1 MHCKHVRAVEQ
12 FLIAAPLELVCIG
25 PGLEHDVPP
34 PDPEVEASPAS
45 DAHAMPAGSNGRP
58 ALDAPF
64 VRTLAQLLE
73 DPDAL
78 KPPEAMVPRLGYRG
92 RTTLLFAREKA
103 GKSTLM
109 TAGAAALTG
118 GVDFLGERCS
128 PRSVLWVSDP
138 LPAYTSLRVSS

>member
-1 MHCKHVRAVEQ
+1 EQ
-12 FLIAAPLELVCIG
+12 FLIAPPIELVPIG
-25 PGLEHDVPP
+25 PGWARDVPR
-34 PDPEVEASPAS
+34 PDPEVEASPA
-45 DAHAMPAGSNGRP
+45 PAGSN
-58 ALDAPF
+58 AHQTVDAPF
-64 VRTLAQLLE
+64 LRTLAQLLE

-78 KPPEAMVPRLGYRG
+78 KPPEATVPRLGYRG

-128 PRSVLWVSDP
+128 PRSVLWVSADQEH
-138 LPAYTSLRVSS
+138 ASE